1 MHLDNEN
8 FIPLTNLQRA
18 AILSVAALAAAR
30 VFESGWTALAA
41 ISAMVVLSFVAL
53 VQSIHNRL
61 ESIAAEAAERS
72 ASFDPHSFVREGEST
87 VFNYAAQGPA

>member
-1 MHLDNEN
+1 MTAGGKWGTQIRSGTHLTERSKSLDRSGARPYTEGATLNRHHHPKELMHLDNEN

-41 ISAMVVLSFVAL
+41 ISAMVA
-53 VQSIHNRL
+53 
-61 ESIAAEAAERS
+61 
-72 ASFDPHSFVREGEST
+72 
-87 VFNYAAQGPA
+87 